1 MAIFLEF
8 ETNDK
13 YSVKI
18 IEIRRNVVAVKFT
31 ADLARLHLWHKTCW
45 VNSTLG
51 SPDWTVHLWHKTC
64 WVNSTLGS
72 PDWTVRVNACTAQAW
87 IIQLLECGK

>member
-51 SPDWTVHLWHKTC
+51 SPDWTV
-64 WVNSTLGS
+64 
-72 PDWTVRVNACTAQAW
+72 RVNVCTAQAW

>member
-51 SPDWTVHLWHKTC
+51 SPDWTV
-64 WVNSTLGS
+64 
-72 PDWTVRVNACTAQAW
+72 RVNACTAQAW

>member
-8 ETNDK
+8 ETCDK
-13 YSVKI
+13 YLVKI

-45 VNSTLG
+45 V
-51 SPDWTVHLWHKTC
+51 D
-64 WVNSTLGS
+64 STLGS
-72 PDWTVRVNACTAQAW
+72 PDWTVRLNACT
-87 IIQLLECGK
+87 LYSTGLDHTTFRVG